1 MWRTIL
7 LSLGVLLA
15 LTVTPAAADP
25 VNNPR
30 APTFTVTCIVDG
42 QSTTFHVIGTGAAGH
57 VLEDNSVAVIMS
69 GTLTTFVNG
78 VQTEQVTFPP
88 VPGEGLRT
96 VPCTATA
103 EFEDEEGNLVRI
115 ELTDAQ
121 LLLTPPRR

>member
-1 MWRTIL
+1 
-7 LSLGVLLA
+7 
-15 LTVTPAAADP
+15 
-25 VNNPR
+25 
-30 APTFTVTCIVDG
+30 VTCIVDG